1 MRYVWATASHQGRVR
16 GRNEDAVYPESSGSS
31 DQAILVGVADG
42 MGGAIAGNV
51 ASTTALGAATDEDPS
66 AETSIVERV
75 VTGNDQLLRKIARDP
90 DLRGMGTTMTLGLF
104 QPEGTL
110 EVGHVGDSRA
120 YLVAGSGVQRL
131 TLDHSWVEEEIRAGR
146 LQPEDP
152 AAELNRHIITRSIGG
167 EAQVETD
174 VYGPIALPDPS
185 VLLLCTDGLHGVLE
199 DAEIA
204 KVVSQSKRNYVADLV
219 RAVLKG
225 GAPDNVAVALLR
237 HAPSTEGK
245 R

>member
-31 DQAILVGVADG
+31 DHTILVGVADG

-75 VTGNDQLLRKIARDP
+75 VTGNDQLLRKIARNP

-110 EVGHVGDSRA
+110 ELGHVGDSRA
-120 YLVAGSGVQRL
+120 YLVRSDDLELL
-131 TLDHSWVEEEIRAGR
+131 TTDHTV
-146 LQPEDP
+146 
-152 AAELNRHIITRSIGG
+152 
-167 EAQVETD
+167 
-174 VYGPIALPDPS
+174 
-185 VLLLCTDGLHGVLE
+185 
-199 DAEIA
+199 
-204 KVVSQSKRNYVADLV
+204 VADLV
-219 RAVLKG
+219 ALGHLDPSDAQRHPQRHLLTRALGLGPVVVDHETVELVDGDRVLISSDGLTTMLTDDQIREIVAAGNDVEPTVWALVEAANTAG
-225 GAPDNVAVALLR
+225 GVDNISVAVVDA
-237 HAPSTEGK
+237 HDS
-245 R
+245 

>member
-31 DQAILVGVADG
+31 DHAILVGVADG

-75 VTGNDQLLRKIARDP
+75 VTGNDQLLRKIARNP

-110 EVGHVGDSRA
+110 ELGHVGDSRA
-120 YLVAGSGVQRL
+120 YLVRSDDLELL
-131 TLDHSWVEEEIRAGR
+131 TTDHTV
-146 LQPEDP
+146 
-152 AAELNRHIITRSIGG
+152 
-167 EAQVETD
+167 
-174 VYGPIALPDPS
+174 
-185 VLLLCTDGLHGVLE
+185 
-199 DAEIA
+199 
-204 KVVSQSKRNYVADLV
+204 VADLV
-219 RAVLKG
+219 ALGHLDPSDAQRHPQRHLLTRALGLGPVVVDHETMELVDGDRVLISSDGLTTMLTDDQIREIVAAGDEVEPTVWALVEAANTAG
-225 GAPDNVAVALLR
+225 GVDNISVAVVDA
-237 HAPSTEGK
+237 HDS
-245 R
+245 

>member
-31 DQAILVGVADG
+31 DHAILVGVADG

-75 VTGNDQLLRKIARDP
+75 VTGNDQLLRKIARNP

-110 EVGHVGDSRA
+110 ELGHVGDSRA
-120 YLVAGSGVQRL
+120 YLVRSDDLELL
-131 TLDHSWVEEEIRAGR
+131 TTDHTV
-146 LQPEDP
+146 
-152 AAELNRHIITRSIGG
+152 
-167 EAQVETD
+167 
-174 VYGPIALPDPS
+174 
-185 VLLLCTDGLHGVLE
+185 
-199 DAEIA
+199 
-204 KVVSQSKRNYVADLV
+204 VADLV
-219 RAVLKG
+219 ALGHLDPSDAQRHPQRHLLTRALGLGPILVDHETVELVDGDRVLISSDGLTTMLTDDQIREIVAAGDEVEPTVWALVEAANTAG
-225 GAPDNVAVALLR
+225 GVDNISVAVVDA
-237 HAPSTEGK
+237 HDS
-245 R
+245 

>member
-31 DQAILVGVADG
+31 DHAILVGVADG

-75 VTGNDQLLRKIARDP
+75 VTGNDQLLRKIARNP

-110 EVGHVGDSRA
+110 ELGHVGDSRA
-120 YLVAGSGVQRL
+120 YLVRSDDLELL
-131 TLDHSWVEEEIRAGR
+131 TTDHTV
-146 LQPEDP
+146 
-152 AAELNRHIITRSIGG
+152 
-167 EAQVETD
+167 
-174 VYGPIALPDPS
+174 
-185 VLLLCTDGLHGVLE
+185 
-199 DAEIA
+199 
-204 KVVSQSKRNYVADLV
+204 VADLV
-219 RAVLKG
+219 ALGHLDPNDAQRHPQRHLLTRALGLGPVVVDHETVELVDGDRVLISSDGLTTMLTDDQIREIVAAGNDVEPTVWALVEAANTAG
-225 GAPDNVAVALLR
+225 GVDNISVAVVDA
-237 HAPSTEGK
+237 HDS
-245 R
+245 